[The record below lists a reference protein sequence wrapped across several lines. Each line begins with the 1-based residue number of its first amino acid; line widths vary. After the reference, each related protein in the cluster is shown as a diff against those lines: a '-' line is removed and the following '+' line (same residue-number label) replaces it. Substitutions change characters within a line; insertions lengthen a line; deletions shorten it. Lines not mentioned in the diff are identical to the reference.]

1 MRICTALLA
10 ILGSFE
16 LGEVAW
22 SAPQEVPG
30 LRVWTDEDHW
40 ANRLADWRGRRGG
53 PWACVEGR
61 ERWPFRTLMRLT
73 EAMDPRRGAFQ
84 IAVELEP
91 LDAGASRDEQAAGIL
106 LGAGGGGIDP
116 RISAQVHQTPA
127 ADGGTLVLVTGD
139 GHLVIKD
146 FGTGGDRGQWT
157 MRNTARLETLTT
169 HGASEGALDGTGA
182 VRLELRVQPAGD
194 GVVLS
199 ATAQRLEEPLAPLVH
214 AAAELPY
221 EAVDGLLGLCSH
233 GGADGGRRG
242 HLFRSWTTGGPG
254 LERRADARFGPVLCT
269 QYTVHDGVLKLTAQ
283 LPPLPLAD
291 APRWRLVDLDQDLTL
306 AWADL
311 EDESFVARFRVEGW
325 RGEAPRRL
333 AVQGLLDGE
342 LRTSPTVTVPAN
354 PDPSRPLRVGALSC
368 VKSYTGGL
376 QWNEEGLWFPHA
388 DLVRNASAHD
398 PDLWFFAGDQIYEGD
413 LTPAITAPYE
423 DALLDY
429 HMKWQRWCWSFG
441 ELTRSR
447 PTITIPDDHDVYHG
461 NVWGNGGVQGV
472 APEGR
477 QLSAQDLG
485 GYKLGPRFVRAV
497 HGTQV
502 SHLPDPVDPEPL
514 PGGIPVYHTALD
526 YGGASFAILADRM
539 WKPSPSVACP
549 EGQIVNGWPRAEGFD
564 PVAQGDPE
572 GALLLGPRQLEF
584 LETWGAS
591 WSEET
596 SVKGILS
603 QTIFANLATLPASAN
618 NDGVVPGLRYASPG
632 EFIEGDLRAAD
643 GDSNG
648 WPRSARDRALRAARR
663 SYSFHVAGDQHLA
676 SVVQYGVEAHRDG
689 PFAFCTPAVANTFPR
704 RWFPE
709 VEGGDRPAGSPRFLG
724 NFTDGWGNRVRVHAV
739 ANPMRQGRSPELLHD
754 RMPGYGI
761 VDLDPLTQ
769 QVTFTAWPRWAHPGD
784 ADAAPYP
791 GWPVR
796 FHALE
801 QGPEPVAHSAPL
813 VLDGVERPLLQLVD
827 EATGEPVYTVRCG
840 SSPVRAWAVAPG
852 TYSVRLGSHS
862 GDLQQVLAGWTVE

>member
-1 MRICTALLA
+1 MWFRTALLA
-10 ILGSFE
+10 VLASLG
-16 LGEVAW
+16 LG
-22 SAPQEVPG
+22 APASPATQGVED
-30 LRVWTDEDHW
+30 LRVWTDEEHW

-73 EAMDPRRGAFQ
+73 ESAAPRRGPVQ
-84 IAVELEP
+84 LVVEFEP
-91 LDAGASRDEQAAGIL
+91 LDGGEARAEQAAGVL
-106 LGAGGGGIDP
+106 LGAGGGHVDP

-127 ADGGTLVLVTGD
+127 QDGGTLVLVTGD
-139 GHLVIKD
+139 GRLVVKD

-157 MRNTARLETLTT
+157 MRNTARLESLATLSV
-169 HGASEGALDGTGA
+169 AEGALPGRGP
-182 VRLELRVQPAGD
+182 VRLEVQVRPGEE
-194 GVVLS
+194 GVTLT
-199 ATAQRLEEPLAPLVH
+199 ATARRLEAPGV
-214 AAAELPY
+214 AEITTTVTLPDA
-221 EAVDGLLGLCSH
+221 AVDGLMGLCSH
-233 GGADGGRRG
+233 GGATGGRRG
-242 HLFRSWTTGGPG
+242 HLFRSWTTGGQG
-254 LERRADARFGPVLCT
+254 LQHHADAAFGPVLCT
-269 QYTVHDGVLKLTAQ
+269 QYTVHAGILKLTAQ
-283 LPPLPLAD
+283 LPPLPLED
-291 APRWRLVDLDQDLTL
+291 APRWRLVDLDRGQTL

-325 RGEAPRRL
+325 RGGEARRL
-333 AVQGLLDGE
+333 SVQGLLDGE
-342 LRTSPTVTVPAN
+342 LRTSPTVLVPAN

-388 DLVRNASAHD
+388 DLVRNAAAHQ

-441 ELTRSR
+441 ELTRTR
-447 PTITIPDDHDVYHG
+447 PTVTIPDDHDVYHG
-461 NVWGNGGVQGV
+461 NVWGNGGVPGV

-485 GYKLGPRFVRAV
+485 GYKLGARFVRAV
-497 HGTQV
+497 HHTQV

-514 PGGIPVYHTALD
+514 PGGIPVYHTGLD

-549 EGQIVNGWPRAEGFD
+549 EGEIVNGWPRAEGFD

-572 GALLLGPRQLEF
+572 GALLLGPRQLRF
-584 LETWGAS
+584 LESWGAT
-591 WSEET
+591 WTKEA

-603 QTIFANLATLPASAN
+603 QTIFANLATLPSSAN
-618 NDGVVPGLRYASPG
+618 NDGVVPGLRYANPG

-709 VEGGDRPAGSPRFLG
+709 VEGTDRAAGAPRYLG
-724 NFTDGWGNRVRVHAV
+724 NFVDGWGNRVRVHAV
-739 ANPMRQGRSPELLHD
+739 ANPMRQGRAPELLHD

-761 VDLDPLTQ
+761 VDLDPLSQ
-769 QVTFTAWPRWAHPGD
+769 QITFTAWPRWAHPDD
-784 ADAAPYP
+784 AEAAPYP

-801 QGPEPVAHSAPL
+801 QGPEPVAHSVELAHP
-813 VLDGVERPLLQLVD
+813 GVERPLLQLVD
-827 EATGEPVYTVRCG
+827 QASCEPVYTVRCA
-840 SSPVRAWAVAPG
+840 SSPVRAWAFAPG
-852 TYSVRLGSHS
+852 SYSVRLGTHS
-862 GDLQQVLAGWTVE
+862 GDLETVLEDWTVE

>member
-1 MRICTALLA
+1 MRSCTPLLA
-10 ILGSFE
+10 AVFFLG
-16 LGEVAW
+16 LGATG
-22 SAPQEVPG
+22 SARAQEMPG
-30 LRVWTDEDHW
+30 LRVWTDEEHW
-40 ANRLADWRGRRGG
+40 ANRLADWRGARGG
-53 PWACVEGR
+53 PWVCVEGR

-73 EAMDPRRGAFQ
+73 EAGAPAKGAFQ
-84 IAVELEP
+84 VAVEFEA
-91 LDAGASRDEQAAGIL
+91 LDPGQSRSEQAAGII
-106 LGAGGGGIDP
+106 LGAGGDHVDP
-116 RISAQVHQTPA
+116 RLSAQVHQTPA
-127 ADGGTLVLVTGD
+127 TDGGTLVLVTGD
-139 GHLVIKD
+139 GRLVIKD

-157 MRNTARLETLTT
+157 MRNTARLEGLATLA
-169 HGASEGALDGTGA
+169 ASEGLLEGSGP
-182 VRLELRVQPAGD
+182 VRLEVVVQPEAQ
-194 GVVLS
+194 GVYLS
-199 ATAQRLEEPLAPLVH
+199 ARAVRPEAQGE
-214 AAAELPY
+214 AAVSATLSVEAG
-221 EAVDGLLGLCSH
+221 AVDGLLGLCSH
-233 GGADGGRRG
+233 GGPEGSRRG
-242 HLFRSWTTGGPG
+242 HLFRTWTTEGSG
-254 LERRADARFGPVLCT
+254 LTSRDEEAFGPVLCT
-269 QYTVHDGVLKLTAQ
+269 QYTVHGGVLKLTAQ

-291 APRWRLVDLDQDLTL
+291 APRWRLVDLERDQTL
-306 AWADL
+306 AWANL

-325 RGEAPRRL
+325 SGTETRRL
-333 AVQGLLDGE
+333 AVQGMLDGE
-342 LRTSPTVTVPAN
+342 LRTSPTVTVPAT
-354 PDPSRPLRVGALSC
+354 PRAERPLRVGALSC

-376 QWNEEGLWFPHA
+376 QWNEQGLWFPHA
-388 DLVRNASAHD
+388 DLVRNAAAHE

-413 LTPAITAPYE
+413 LTPAITAPFE

-441 ELTRSR
+441 ELTRTR
-447 PTITIPDDHDVYHG
+447 PTVTIPDDHDVYHG
-461 NVWGNGGVQGV
+461 NVWGNGGVAGV

-477 QLSAQDLG
+477 ELSAQDLG

-497 HGTQV
+497 HATQV

-564 PVAQGDPE
+564 PVLQGDPE
-572 GALLLGPRQLEF
+572 GALLLGPRQLRF
-584 LETWGAS
+584 LESWGAS
-591 WSEET
+591 WAEET

-603 QTIFANLATLPASAN
+603 QTIFANLATLPATAN

-632 EFIEGDLRAAD
+632 EFIEGDERAAD

-709 VEGGDRPAGSPRFLG
+709 VEGAERAAGSPRYLG
-724 NFTDGWGNRVRVHAV
+724 NFTDGWGNRIRVHAV
-739 ANPMRQGRSPELLHD
+739 ANPLRQGREPELLHD

-769 QVTFTAWPRWAHPGD
+769 QVSFTAWPRWAHPED
-784 ADAAPYP
+784 PEAAPYP

-796 FHALE
+796 FHTLE
-801 QGPEPVAHSAPL
+801 QGPAPLAHSVEVELPGL
-813 VLDGVERPLLQLVD
+813 ERPLLQLVD
-827 EATGEPVYTVRCG
+827 QATGAPVYTVRC
-840 SSPVRAWAVAPG
+840 SVSPVRAWALAPG
-852 TYSVRLGSHS
+852 TFTVRLGTHS
-862 GDLQQVLAGWTVE
+862 GDLSTVLSDWTVE